1 MNEQKGPPVTRVT
14 NQDGTILTG
23 WKDGTYVIINPRT
36 GEVVDENNFPNPA
49 RAAAWA
55 SGDTSAQ
62 DAVQAAA
69 SGENTRRWDA
79 TFEQRDRELA
89 QRYKI
94 DLANAK
100 TQQQQAQATREY
112 QQGQLQNLRDRLA
125 FDREKQAQDL
135 GLSQAQLGYNVVKTM
150 ADYQRPED
158 HFKEAEY
165 ARGVAGNPNT
175 STFLSALQN
184 NQRMAGFN
192 ARGGAAVPAS
202 ADGMMAKLTGT
213 AGAGNENNYLAQ
225 IGNIAVKGP
234 HQLGAGALEQLTDT
248 ERKLFTAGLSKLGY
262 DPSTFLSGYARSR
275 IGNRTGSALAA

>member
-62 DAVQAAA
+62 DRVQAAA

-79 TFEQRDRELA
+79 TFEQKDRELA
-89 QRYKI
+89 QNYK
-94 DLANAK
+94 LAMANAK
-100 TQQQQAQATREY
+100 NDREQMRATREY

-135 GLSQAQLGYNVVKTM
+135 GLNQAKLGYSLVETL
-150 ADYQRPED
+150 AGYQKPED
-158 HFKEAEY
+158 YFKEADY
-165 ARGVAGNPNT
+165 ARGVSGNPNT

-184 NQRMAGFN
+184 NQRMAGFS
-192 ARGGAAVPAS
+192 ARGGEATPAG
-202 ADGMMAKLTGT
+202 ADSLMAKLTG
-213 AGAGNENNYLAQ
+213 AGGESNANNYLAQ
-225 IGNIAVKGP
+225 VGNIAVKGP

-262 DPSTFLSGYARSR
+262 DPSTFLAGYARSR

>member
-1 MNEQKGPPVTRVT
+1 MNKKPISRVQT
-14 NQDGTILTG
+14 PAGDIMTVFDDGSYTVI
-23 WKDGTYVIINPRT
+23 DGRT
-36 GEVVDENNFPNPA
+36 GAVKDENTFPNPA
-49 RAAAWA
+49 RAAAFA

-62 DAVQAAA
+62 DSVQAAA

-79 TFEQRDRELA
+79 TFEQKDRELA
-89 QRYKI
+89 QNYKI
-94 DLANAK
+94 NMANAR
-100 TQQQQAQATREY
+100 TQRDQMKATREY

-135 GLSQAQLGYNVVKTM
+135 GLQQATLGYNVVKTM

-158 HFKEAEY
+158 YFKEAEY

-192 ARGGAAVPAS
+192 ARGGAAVPAG

-262 DPSTFLSGYARSR
+262 DPDTFLSGYARSR
-275 IGNRTGSALAA
+275 IGNRAGSALAA